1 MTLERF
7 QEMDLT
13 DFKESIRRWL
23 KEKETRLDNYY
34 SIGLNSTRDNVT
46 SQNVDEDLE
55 IYEEPIVTN

>member
-7 QEMDLT
+7 QQMDLT

-23 KEKETRLDNYY
+23 KEKEARLDNYY
-34 SIGLNSTRDNVT
+34 SIGLNNTRENVT
-46 SQNVDEDLE
+46 SQTVDEDLE